1 LTDALSSITQNR
13 IAKELA
19 DEQNKND
26 ENQKQLQSQLDAGL
40 ITEAE
45 FKTKKAE
52 LDATFKAT
60 ESKLK
65 TEAFQKEKQAN
76 LIKATMNTAL
86 GITGALPNVPLSILA
101 GVLGAVQIGLI
112 ASQPVPKF
120 SKGGLFG
127 GQSHANGGTKGV
139 FSDGTQIEVE
149 KDESFFIL
157 NKRATPLISQLSN
170 INTATGGV
178 PLMANGGAIKF
189 ANGGA
194 VASSLSNNLDNQLNA
209 QNQLLRMIELMPKPV
224 VVVQDINDA
233 QGNLASVEN
242 RANF

>member
-1 LTDALSSITQNR
+1 
-13 IAKELA
+13 
-19 DEQNKND
+19 
-26 ENQKQLQSQLDAGL
+26 
-40 ITEAE
+40 
-45 FKTKKAE
+45 
-52 LDATFKAT
+52 
-60 ESKLK
+60 
-65 TEAFQKEKQAN
+65 
-76 LIKATMNTAL
+76 MNTAL
-86 GITGALPNVPLSILA
+86 SITSALPNIPLSILA

-112 ASQPVPKF
+112 ASQPTPKF
-120 SKGGLFG
+120 AKGGLFG
-127 GQSHANGGTKGV
+127 GNSHANGGTKGV

-170 INTATGGV
+170 INMATGGV

-194 VASSLSNNLDNQLNA
+194 VATSISNNLDNQLNA

-233 QGNLASVEN
+233 QSNLASVEN